1 MTIRP
6 ISPPLLVEE
15 LADRFAAAQP
25 DRRLRVAVDGAPA
38 AAAQR
43 LAAALVEPLRV
54 RGRPA
59 YAVAAD
65 GFLRAASLRFEHGR
79 TDPDAYYEGW
89 RDDAALRREVLEP
102 AGPAGT
108 GRILPSL
115 WNPVTDRATRAAYR
129 TLGPTEVVLVPGPL
143 LLGGPLPFDMTVH
156 LVLSDA
162 ALARRTPAEL
172 AWTLPAFRR
181 YATEVDPASFAD
193 VVVRADDPL
202 RPAVVD
208 PP

>member
-1 MTIRP
+1 VTIRP

-38 AAAQR
+38 AAPQR

-115 WNPVTDRATRAAYR
+115 WDPVTDRATRAAYR
-129 TLGPTEVVLVPGPL
+129 TLGPTEVVLVHGPL

-181 YATEVDPASFAD
+181 YAAEVDPASFAD